1 MSERISAIDRIRG
14 VVMIL
19 MVLDHVRYFFTDV
32 PFAPENI
39 EKTWP
44 ALFFTRWVTHFCAPL
59 FFLLAGTSA
68 FLGRARPAELAL
80 RGLLLVAL
88 ELTIIGFA
96 WQFTPG
102 YGFAGVIWALGWS
115 MVALAALSR
124 LPTFLLF
131 AASAFVLSVDVSE
144 GSPNF
149 LFRPGTVEVL
159 GEEWFIL
166 YPVVP
171 WLAMMTLGYSLGP
184 IWLRAPKERQQVLLM
199 GGMFCVASFVVLR
212 SIDAAVEPGL
222 DFLNPQK
229 YPPSLQFT
237 LMTIGPGLIALA
249 LCDRWLRRDRGIVLT
264 FGRVPMF
271 FYICHLYLIHLLAL
285 IVATASGQPHAW
297 LGWNPPQSQVPPP
310 GYGWPLP
317 VVWLLWVI
325 VVLLLYAPSRWF
337 ERIKRERKSRW
348 LRYI

>member
-1 MSERISAIDRIRG
+1 MSERILAIDRVRG

-32 PFAPENI
+32 PFAPENM

-68 FLGRARPAELAL
+68 FLGRAKPADLAL
-80 RGLLLVAL
+80 RGLWLVAL

-102 YGFAGVIWALGWS
+102 YSFAGVIWALGWS

-124 LPTFLLF
+124 LPALILF
-131 AASAFVLSVDVSE
+131 AVSALVISFDVSK
-144 GSPNF
+144 GSPNL
-149 LFRPGTVEVL
+149 LFRPGTIEIF
-159 GEEWFIL
+159 GTEWFVL
-166 YPVVP
+166 YPIVP
-171 WLAMMTLGYSLGP
+171 WLAIMTLGYSLGP
-184 IWLRAPKERQQVLLM
+184 IWLRAPRQRQQILLIA
-199 GGMFCVASFVVLR
+199 GMLGTAAFVVLR
-212 SIDAAVEPGL
+212 SLDPALSPGL
-222 DFLNPQK
+222 GFLNTEK

-237 LMTIGPGLIALA
+237 LMTIGPGLIALTLA
-249 LCDRWLRRDRGIVLT
+249 DRWLESTRGVVLT

-271 FYICHLYLIHLLAL
+271 FYVCHLYLIHLLAL
-285 IVATASGQPHAW
+285 IVAIASGQPHAW
-297 LGWNPPQSQVPPP
+297 LGWNPPETQVPPP

-317 VVWLLWVI
+317 VVWTLWVI
-325 VVLLLYAPSRWF
+325 VVLLLYPPSRWF
-337 ERIKRERKSRW
+337 ERIKRERPNRW
-348 LRYI
+348 LRYV